1 MSDSIPNWISHTVTG
16 IQGAEYHLVLLKHK
30 IFDLQGYWIS
40 KLKCLAD
47 CLKQRRWKAKSKKHW
62 KASLI
67 QSNSGVRVRL
77 LLHSF
82 FSLPVL
88 SDPILHLPYRYE
100 YDSSN
105 IGYAFLGTLQ
115 CSKIKK
121 KITKW
126 EVMSRD
132 YYMNSS
138 QGQNVLRQTE
148 SEVSAVNTSCQT
160 LTPDIEQKQW
170 VSVSS
175 AKLPILTKI
184 LPKIIVKY

>member
-67 QSNSGVRVRL
+67 LSNSGVRVRL

-121 KITKW
+121 KLQSEKWCLGTITWTVHKDKTFLGKLK
-126 EVMSRD
+126 VKSVQ
-132 YYMNSS
+132 S
-138 QGQNVLRQTE
+138 
-148 SEVSAVNTSCQT
+148 T
-160 LTPDIEQKQW
+160 LL
-170 VSVSS
+170 
-175 AKLPILTKI
+175 AKR
-184 LPKIIVKY
+184 